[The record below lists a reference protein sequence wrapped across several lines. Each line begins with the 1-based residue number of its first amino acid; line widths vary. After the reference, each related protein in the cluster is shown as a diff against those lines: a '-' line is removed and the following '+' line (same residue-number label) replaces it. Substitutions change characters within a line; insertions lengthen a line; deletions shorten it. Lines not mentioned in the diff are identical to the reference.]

1 MLQTIGININKLA
14 QQSDTLSLS
23 VGGVTKEIK
32 LFDDAGNQL
41 STFDVLNQIHQQWND
56 MTDAEQTAISTTLAG
71 MR

>member
-14 QQSDTLSLS
+14 QTSDTLSLS
-23 VGGVTKEIK
+23 VGGATKQIK

-41 STFDVLNQIHQQWND
+41 STFDVLNQISQQWEN
-56 MTDAEQTAISTTLAG
+56 MSNAEQTAIASTLAG